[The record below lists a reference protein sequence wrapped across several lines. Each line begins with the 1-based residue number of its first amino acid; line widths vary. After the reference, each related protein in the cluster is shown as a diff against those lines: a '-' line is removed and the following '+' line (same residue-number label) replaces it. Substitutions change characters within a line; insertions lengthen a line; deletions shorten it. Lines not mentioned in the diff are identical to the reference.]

1 MILNNINLI
10 LEDQVVNG
18 SLEIKNGLIHNYS
31 DRPTQLSAAIDG
43 QNGWLLPGLI
53 ELHTDNLDKFFTPR
67 PNVDWPAH
75 SAMSSHDALMVASGI
90 TTVLDAVAIGDVR
103 DGGHRLDN
111 LQKMINAVVD
121 SQRAGLNRAEH
132 RIHLRCELPH
142 ESTLPLFEELMM
154 QPELSL
160 VSLMDHSPGQRQF
173 ASRAKYREYYQGKY
187 HLNDQQMAEFEEEQ
201 ITLSAR
207 WSAPNRTAIADHCSR
222 RGIPLASHDDATVE
236 HVAESQALGSVIA
249 EFPTTEVAARA
260 SHQHGLQVLM
270 GAPNIVR
277 GGSHSGN
284 VAAHQLA
291 AIGVLD
297 ILSSDYYP
305 ASLLDAAFRI
315 AHDATNSF
323 TLPQAVNLV
332 TRNPA
337 NALGLQDRGVI
348 AEGKRADLILAR
360 AHDSAQSKH
369 VYVQNVWHQGIQ
381 VF

>member
-1 MILNNINLI
+1 MILNNVNLI
-10 LEDQVVNG
+10 LEDQVVRG
-18 SLEIKNGLIHNYS
+18 SLEIKNGVISSYS

-75 SAMSSHDALMVASGI
+75 SAMSSHDALMIACGI
-90 TTVLDAVAIGDVR
+90 TTVLDAVAVGDVR

-111 LQKMINAVVD
+111 LQKMINAVVE

-142 ESTLPLFEELMM
+142 ESTLPLFEELMR

-187 HLNDQQMAEFEEEQ
+187 HLNDQKMAEFEEEQ
-201 ITLSAR
+201 VTLSAR
-207 WSAPNRTAIADHCSR
+207 WSAPNRAAIAAQCR
-222 RGIPLASHDDATVE
+222 QLGIPLASHDDATAE

-249 EFPTTEVAARA
+249 EFPTTEAAASA
-260 SHQHGLQVLM
+260 SHQQGLQVLM

-291 AIGVLD
+291 SLGVLD

-315 AHDATNSF
+315 AHDETNHF
-323 TLPQAVNLV
+323 TLPQAISLV

-337 NALGLQDRGVI
+337 NALGLGDRGVI
-348 AEGKRADLILAR
+348 AEGKRADVILAR
-360 AHDSAQSKH
+360 EHQGVQGKH
-369 VYVQNVWHQGIQ
+369 IYVQNVWRQGVQ

>member
-1 MILNNINLI
+1 MILNNIHLI
-10 LEDQVVNG
+10 LEDQVING
-18 SLEIKNGLIHNYS
+18 SLEIKNGEINSYS

-75 SAMSSHDALMVASGI
+75 SAMSSHDALMISCGI
-90 TTVLDAVAIGDVR
+90 TTVLDAVAVGDVR

-142 ESTLPLFEELMM
+142 QSTLPLFEELMM

-201 ITLSAR
+201 VTLSAR
-207 WSAPNRTAIADHCSR
+207 WSALNRTAIAAQCR
-222 RGIPLASHDDATVE
+222 QLGIPLASHDDATAE
-236 HVAESQALGSVIA
+236 HVAESRALGSVIA
-249 EFPTTEVAARA
+249 EFPTTEAAASA
-260 SHQHGLQVLM
+260 SHQQGLQVLM

-291 AIGVLD
+291 SLGVLD

-315 AHDATNSF
+315 AQDASNEFS
-323 TLPQAVNLV
+323 LPQAVNLV

-337 NALGLQDRGVI
+337 RALGLEDRGVI

-360 AHDSAQSKH
+360 EHQGLQAKH
-369 VYVQNVWHQGIQ
+369 IYVQNVWRQGRQ

>member
-323 TLPQAVNLV
+323 TLPQAINLV

-369 VYVQNVWHQGIQ
+369 VYVQNVWRQGIQ

>member
-1 MILNNINLI
+1 MILNNVNLI
-10 LEDQVVNG
+10 LEDQVVSG
-18 SLEIKNGLIHNYS
+18 SLEIKNGEISSYS

-75 SAMSSHDALMVASGI
+75 SAMSSHDALMISCGI
-90 TTVLDAVAIGDVR
+90 TTVLDAVAVGDVR

-111 LQKMINAVVD
+111 LQKMINAVVE

-187 HLNDQQMAEFEEEQ
+187 HLNDQQMAEFEQ
-201 ITLSAR
+201 QQVTLSAR
-207 WSAPNRTAIADHCSR
+207 WSAPNRSAIAAQCR
-222 RGIPLASHDDATVE
+222 QLGIPLASHDDATAE
-236 HVAESQALGSVIA
+236 HVAESLALGTVIA
-249 EFPTTEVAARA
+249 EFPTTEAAASA
-260 SHQHGLQVLM
+260 SHQQGLHVLM

-291 AIGVLD
+291 SLGVLD

-315 AHDATNSF
+315 AQDTSNDFS
-323 TLPQAVNLV
+323 LPQAVNLV

-337 NALGLQDRGVI
+337 RALGLEDRGVI
-348 AEGKRADLILAR
+348 AEGKRADLVLTR
-360 AHDSAQSKH
+360 EHHGLQGKH
-369 VYVQNVWHQGIQ
+369 IYVQNVWRQGIQ

>member
-67 PNVDWPAH
+67 PKVDWPAH

-369 VYVQNVWHQGIQ
+369 VYVQNVWRQGIQ